1 MSEDQA
7 HQQTINAAAKRKV
20 VPTPRRF
27 QKSRSPRA
35 VRSQSVNR
43 PPTEV
48 VKVIDRTGT
57 GMSQTSKEIIEL
69 MAKAR
74 ARSLSI
80 PKDDPRLPAEYR
92 RQGKEL
98 KTPNKTPINL
108 RQNRGISCP
117 KTIQIIPNK
126 EILSGLTSRNISV
139 ATEIIAK
146 DTLQHSR
153 QSSGY
158 VDASQS
164 EMTSSCYSSSPSENE
179 YEFDLSERTAE
190 LTRKLNKLSQ
200 EVDKR
205 DANSNII
212 LAPDETNGKP
222 EPVEKSVLRKRSTVT
237 KTVKRETKT
246 KEVVEKVK
254 PKVEVKE
261 KPARSRIKFIANWQQ
276 FKQEQNLAYTQ
287 IKMLRN
293 RCVCDLLLLVI
304 MCGLGGM
311 LFKTLE
317 GSFENAYK
325 CGTRNVKRDFI
336 ESLWRG
342 SHYLREEDWKSMA
355 RKKLYEFEDQ
365 LHNAHEAGV
374 TSYSGQKSWNFMNS
388 FVYCMTL
395 VTTIGKT
402 LDEWCCFL
410 FKSPRL
416 ISVVRLLFVILYRF
430 LSFLVLFITHK

>member
-1 MSEDQA
+1 MQNKTSESEMSEDQA
-7 HQQTINAAAKRKV
+7 YQHTSNAATKRKV

-27 QKSRSPRA
+27 QKNRSPRTN
-35 VRSQSVNR
+35 RSQSMNR
-43 PPTEV
+43 PPAEV

-80 PKDDPRLPAEYR
+80 PKDDPRLPAEYK
-92 RQGKEL
+92 RQGREL

-117 KTIQIIPNK
+117 KTIQIISNR
-126 EILSGLTSRNISV
+126 EILSGLTRRKTGIQ
-139 ATEIIAK
+139 TETIAK
-146 DTLQHSR
+146 EKEQHSR

-164 EMTSSCYSSSPSENE
+164 EMTSSCYSTSPSENE

-190 LTRKLNKLSQ
+190 LTRKLNILSQ

-205 DANSNII
+205 EAISNIT
-212 LAPDETNGKP
+212 LASDKNNETKP
-222 EPVEKSVLRKRSTVT
+222 EPVEKSVLRKRSVVGAKTT
-237 KTVKRETKT
+237 KKEIKA
-246 KEVVEKVK
+246 KEVEEKTG
-254 PKVEVKE
+254 PKAEVKKKE
-261 KPARSRIKFIANWQQ
+261 ITRSRIRFIANWQQ
-276 FKQEQNLAYTQ
+276 FKQEQNLEYTR
-287 IKMLRN
+287 IKLLRN
-293 RCVCDLLLLVI
+293 RCFCDLLLLVI

-311 LFKTLE
+311 MFKTLE

-374 TSYSGQKSWNFMNS
+374 TSYSGQRSWNFMNS

-395 VTTIGKT
+395 VTTIGKI
-402 LDEWCCFL
+402 LDECCFL
-410 FKSPRL
+410 FSN
-416 ISVVRLLFVILYRF
+416 ISKLPI
-430 LSFLVLFITHK
+430 IHT